1 MDTKL
6 TLSFDATIAQKA
18 KDFAASKGMSLS
30 RMVEH
35 IFTHITSSPTYFD
48 HLDDIPF
55 ADFINQVAEDSPTYS
70 LQNPKKRKEEYYQ
83 SKK

>member
-6 TLSFDATIAQKA
+6 TLSFDETIAQKA
-18 KDFAASKGMSLS
+18 KDFAAAKGMSLS

-35 IFTHITSSPTYFD
+35 IFAHLTSNPKYYD
-48 HLDDIPF
+48 VLDDIPF
-55 ADFINQVAEDSPTYS
+55 ADYVNMVAEDMPVYGTVN
-70 LQNPKKRKEEYYQ
+70 QKKRKEEYYR